1 MSSLSSRA
9 KLRESLHLRDAFVS
23 SGIPARGVANAT
35 AFTVAQEW
43 LRERDYVEH
52 LRVSGR
58 VLDESDGMDP
68 NAVPFDA
75 ILRLASGRTPNLVDQ
90 SALGDWADEFMICH
104 NNV

>member
-58 VLDESDGMDP
+58 VLHHVVRGARSVVAADRTHTEVRQDGVSGP
-68 NAVPFDA
+68 TVAAGRKDA
-75 ILRLASGRTPNLVDQ
+75 PA
-90 SALGDWADEFMICH
+90 
-104 NNV
+104 